1 MDFRENTSIYV
12 QIRDY
17 ICEKILLGKYKQGER
32 IPSVRELG
40 MELEVNPNTVLRGY
54 ELLQNEEIIF
64 NKRGLGY
71 FVKEDAIKKIQK
83 GKKEDFIKNIL
94 PDVFKTMRLLDID
107 FDELKKMYEKSDKVT
122 K

>member
-17 ICEKILLGKYKQGER
+17 ICEKILLEKYEQGER

-40 MELEVNPNTVLRGY
+40 VQLEVNPNTVLRGY

-64 NKRGLGY
+64 NKRGVGY
-71 FVKEDAIKKIQK
+71 FVQEDAVKKIQK
-83 GKKEDFIKNIL
+83 IKKEDFIKTTL
-94 PDVFKTMRLLDID
+94 PDVFKTMRLLDIN
-107 FDELKKMYEKSDKVT
+107 FNELKELYEKSL
-122 K
+122 